1 MQQNEKYKFLVD
13 LVDSPLKSKDIV
25 IEFRKGKFTKRSLNN
40 NEELVNLLA
49 SFRGNV
55 PCEVFILLSEML
67 SFITSKDQK
76 NP

>member
-1 MQQNEKYKFLVD
+1 MQKNEKYKLLVD
-13 LVDSPLKSKDIV
+13 LVDSPLKSKDIM
-25 IEFRKGKFTKRSLNN
+25 IEFAEGKFINKNLNN

-49 SFRGNV
+49 SFKGNL